1 MSCIYKYKN
10 KIYTESQIKD
20 LILERDILKNHP
32 IVTFIKKLFKT
43 LPFQYKEN
51 LLNEGSKK
59 YGIERGESTATI
71 KYSLADQNKVEYGL
85 KAIEILHSD
94 KAIQIFEKGKKA
106 NWDLN
111 KILTELQIPKE
122 QKQLIL
128 DLGITDREKIALEL
142 ASKYSFVVEINTAKK
157 EYSKNYTRG
166 NQTPTED
173 RPYGN
178 NTFEINNVE
187 YSSNIM
193 DGGYKKYENGKYYN
207 ITAEEY
213 KKAFDS
219 FEKTY
224 ETIPTSYY
232 SNLTV
237 PGGTNYTENEISTP
251 LITPSIK
258 GHAQFAT
265 DNGIGWFRSDDKLDN
280 IKYELATSKHNT
292 DEHRFSYG
300 EFIKNKNS
308 VRVTRNVEG
317 DYSIHEGDLS
327 DLSKSERIKLFE
339 KQSSVIPVGGKI
351 VQRGASSF
359 DGIRH
364 RINLKNHGFSIEYGT
379 NNLQE
384 YKSTDK
390 NAVQEFSNAY
400 NLGSVIEKDG
410 KLFTKGVILTKNIDI
425 KSSTKTRRI
434 LELQSD
440 LFQKGRDRDQLI
452 GIDFDLQGV
461 SYTFGSRNQYQIIDE
476 FDNEITF
483 KDKETGKVYKK
494 SKEWL
499 KEQNKKAQVSKS
511 ENQFLQ
517 LLNKDNNWVTFFV
530 KSIIQDTAKQ
540 TITEVQQEDVEAKV
554 RELEKEGL
562 LEIDCKGKL
571 KAEKG
576 LTTSFTKGGTWKVIK
591 DLKGYPT
598 HKEGGVD
605 LTIGKDGV
613 SIKNGNTQFTAKY
626 GLVIPKN

>member
-94 KAIQIFEKGKKA
+94 KAIQIFEKGKKN
-106 NWDLN
+106 NWSLD

-237 PGGTNYTENEISTP
+237 PVGTNYTENEISTP

-258 GHAQFAT
+258 GHAQFST
-265 DNGIGWFRSDDKLDN
+265 DNGIGWFRSDEQKQNTTVTIPVFRADATDGNFIIPTEKREQLEYGLGIYFGDNRDTVVNNYQHSGNNLHERTINVNNNEIFDLDN
-280 IKYELATSKHNT
+280 FDKDIANHVATELEKLGGIFVFLGKQFRNNPRLVFKNLENQIDGSNWVKAQNTINNALKEKGIKVIKVKPVDYEGNFYTVI
-292 DEHRFSYG
+292 D
-300 EFIKNKNS
+300 NS
-308 VRVTRNVEG
+308 V
-317 DYSIHEGDLS
+317 LS
-327 DLSKSERIKLFE
+327 NNQN
-339 KQSSVIPVGGKI
+339 QS
-351 VQRGASSF
+351 
-359 DGIRH
+359 
-364 RINLKNHGFSIEYGT
+364 N
-379 NNLQE
+379 
-384 YKSTDK
+384 
-390 NAVQEFSNAY
+390 
-400 NLGSVIEKDG
+400 
-410 KLFTKGVILTKNIDI
+410 
-425 KSSTKTRRI
+425 TKTRRI

-440 LFQKGRDRDQLI
+440 LFQKGRDIKSPDEIIEQL
-452 GIDFDLQGV
+452 
-461 SYTFGSRNQYQIIDE
+461 
-476 FDNEITF
+476 
-483 KDKETGKVYKK
+483 K
-494 SKEWL
+494 
-499 KEQNKKAQVSKS
+499 
-511 ENQFLQ
+511 
-517 LLNKDNNWVTFFV
+517 
-530 KSIIQDTAKQ
+530 
-540 TITEVQQEDVEAKV
+540 
-554 RELEKEGL
+554 KEG
-562 LEIDCKGKL
+562 KL
-571 KAEKG
+571 Q
-576 LTTSFTKGGTWKVIK
+576 IK
-591 DLKGYPT
+591 CD
-598 HKEGGVD
+598 
-605 LTIGKDGV
+605 
-613 SIKNGNTQFTAKY
+613 
-626 GLVIPKN
+626 

>member
-94 KAIQIFEKGKKA
+94 KAIQIFEKGKKN
-106 NWDLN
+106 NWSLD

-237 PGGTNYTENEISTP
+237 HGGTNYTENEISTP

-440 LFQKGRDRDQLI
+440 LFQKGRDKKNLVGLESSFNENNKDLD
-452 GIDFDLQGV
+452 DFLGF
-461 SYTFGSRNQYQIIDE
+461 STKGSQ
-476 FDNEITF
+476 T
-483 KDKETGKVYKK
+483 
-494 SKEWL
+494 
-499 KEQNKKAQVSKS
+499 

>member
-1 MSCIYKYKN
+1 MACKYKYKD
-10 KIYTESQIKD
+10 KWYSESEVK
-20 LILERDILKNHP
+20 
-32 IVTFIKKLFKT
+32 
-43 LPFQYKEN
+43 
-51 LLNEGSKK
+51 
-59 YGIERGESTATI
+59 
-71 KYSLADQNKVEYGL
+71 
-85 KAIEILHSD
+85 
-94 KAIQIFEKGKKA
+94 IQIFR
-106 NWDLN
+106 NISLN
-111 KILTELQIPKE
+111 EVIVELTTQMSYTI
-122 QKQLIL
+122 
-128 DLGITDREKIALEL
+128 
-142 ASKYSFVVEINTAKK
+142 EINTAKTPK
-157 EYSKNYTRG
+157 VGEKFLDREYGYELEVTEETLQ
-166 NQTPTED
+166 NQIND
-173 RPYGN
+173 GFVDSN
-178 NTFEINNVE
+178 LNTQ
-187 YSSNIM
+187 
-193 DGGYKKYENGKYYN
+193 
-207 ITAEEY
+207 
-213 KKAFDS
+213 
-219 FEKTY
+219 
-224 ETIPTSYY
+224 YY

-237 PGGTNYTENEISTP
+237 PGGTNYTENEIATP
-251 LITPSIK
+251 AITPSIK

-440 LFQKGRDRDQLI
+440 LFQKGRDKKNLVGLESSFNENNKDLD
-452 GIDFDLQGV
+452 DFLGF
-461 SYTFGSRNQYQIIDE
+461 STKGSQ
-476 FDNEITF
+476 T
-483 KDKETGKVYKK
+483 
-494 SKEWL
+494 
-499 KEQNKKAQVSKS
+499 

>member
-94 KAIQIFEKGKKA
+94 KAIQIFEKGKKN
-106 NWDLN
+106 NWSLD

-224 ETIPTSYY
+224 ETIPTIYY

-237 PGGTNYTENEISTP
+237 HGGTNYTENEISTP

-258 GHAQFAT
+258 GHTLFST
-265 DNGIGWFRSDDKLDN
+265 NNGIGWFRSDDKVDGLDTN
-280 IKYELATSKHNT
+280 IYDSKDIPAGIMNVT
-292 DEHRFSYG
+292 GEYG
-300 EFIKNKNS
+300 EFFRKEKGGDWYVSTN
-308 VRVTRNVEG
+308 EG
-317 DYSIHEGDLS
+317 DINVSKTAMPDEFITDAFNEQYSIN
-327 DLSKSERIKLFE
+327 RNKL
-339 KQSSVIPVGGKI
+339 Q
-351 VQRGASSF
+351 
-359 DGIRH
+359 
-364 RINLKNHGFSIEYGT
+364 L
-379 NNLQE
+379 
-384 YKSTDK
+384 
-390 NAVQEFSNAY
+390 
-400 NLGSVIEKDG
+400 
-410 KLFTKGVILTKNIDI
+410 
-425 KSSTKTRRI
+425 TKTRRI

-440 LFQKGRDRDQLI
+440 LFQKGRDKE
-452 GIDFDLQGV
+452 DLTEPYIIETYNNQGRPERREE
-461 SYTFGSRNQYQIIDE
+461 SNPNNKNQ
-476 FDNEITF
+476 
-483 KDKETGKVYKK
+483 
-494 SKEWL
+494 
-499 KEQNKKAQVSKS
+499 
-511 ENQFLQ
+511 NQFLQ

-605 LTIGKDGV
+605 LTIGKNGV